1 MPIIAKASNGGNN
14 IQTIEFNGQ
23 SLITIEQNGIHYAA
37 VKPIAENIG
46 LAWDSQFRRIKRDD
60 VLSSVVAMMAIT
72 GNDGKTY
79 EMMCLPIEFLN
90 GWLFGVDA
98 KRVKPEV
105 KAPLIQYKMQ
115 CYKVLHDYWHTGA
128 AIDPRANQDLPSSV
142 KDRNGLVKAAHITQ
156 YKLGIG
162 YDDVFSLIHHRFN
175 VDKLGDLTV
184 SQVGEATEYIQRMRY
199 PQLAEKPH
207 TEPESDAL
215 PIEDRDHPAI
225 EQGTPTKMANQVLAS
240 GKFVG
245 TIDHQGRMV
254 MRELDAEEVIITV
267 DMLPHLIESR
277 KINVNVLSRIA
288 MHANQQLYAATY
300 GLRPMQNAAIAQG
313 EYHDSI

>member
-1 MPIIAKASNGGNN
+1 MTIIAKASTVGNN
-14 IQTIEFNGQ
+14 IKTIDFNGQ
-23 SLITIEQNGIHYAA
+23 SLITIEKDGIHYAA
-37 VKPIAENIG
+37 VKPICENIG
-46 LAWDSQFRRIKRDD
+46 LDWYSQRKRIERDD
-60 VLSSVVAMMAIT
+60 VLNSTKVIMTLVAE
-72 GNDGKTY
+72 DGRNR
-79 EMMCLPIEFLN
+79 EMVCLPIEFLN

-98 KRVKPEV
+98 NRVNPEI

-128 AIDPRANQDLPSSV
+128 AIDPHANQDLPSTV

-199 PQLAEKPH
+199 PQLAERTH
-207 TEPESDAL
+207 TEHAENAL
-215 PIEDRDHPAI
+215 PIEDKDQPAI
-225 EQGTPTKMANQVLAS
+225 EHGTPTKMANQVLAS

-288 MHANQQLYAATY
+288 MNANQQLYAATY

>member
-1 MPIIAKASNGGNN
+1 MSIIAKASTVGNN
-14 IQTIEFNGQ
+14 IKTIDFNGQ
-23 SLITIEQNGIHYAA
+23 SLLTIEKDGVHYAA
-37 VKPIAENIG
+37 VKPICENIG
-46 LAWDSQFRRIKRDD
+46 LQWSAQLKRIQRDD
-60 VLSSVVAMMAIT
+60 VLNSTMSIMDIVAE
-72 GNDGKTY
+72 DGKNR
-79 EMMCLPIEFLN
+79 EMVCLPIEFLN

-98 KRVKPEV
+98 NRVKPEI

-128 AIDPRANQDLPSSV
+128 AIDPHANQDLPSSV

-199 PQLAEKPH
+199 PQLAERTH
-207 TEPESDAL
+207 TEYAENAL
-215 PIEDRDHPAI
+215 PIEDKDQPAI
-225 EQGTPTKMANQVLAS
+225 EHGTPTKMANQVLAS

-288 MHANQQLYAATY
+288 MNANQQLYAATY